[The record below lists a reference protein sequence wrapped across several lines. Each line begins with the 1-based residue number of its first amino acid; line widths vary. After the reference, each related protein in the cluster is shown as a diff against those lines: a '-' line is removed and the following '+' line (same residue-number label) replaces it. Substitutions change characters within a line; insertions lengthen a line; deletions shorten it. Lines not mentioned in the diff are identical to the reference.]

1 MITKTWIK
9 DRFPVFGL
17 FSDQELEQLMVH
29 VLRESQTTHLSVEEI
44 LRRIDGE
51 VESEMAQA

>member
-17 FSDQELEQLMVH
+17 FSDEELDKLMVR
-29 VLRESQTTHLSVEEI
+29 VLRESQISNVPVEEI